1 MPSVIAHYLLN
12 RRLLDSLPDA
22 LKAPGVKEAFLLG
35 AQGPDVLFY
44 AGQPSLKGK
53 NLINKASSRLHGDL
67 AELGLETMLQAVRQA
82 SPDSRPKLEAYLK
95 GFLCH
100 YCFDRRLHPYI
111 HWAADRLGDASKT
124 RTGGL
129 CLHFRVETALDIILL
144 RSETG
149 QTILDF
155 KPKTALPRCPETE
168 ALIAGL
174 YAKVIAAVLGS
185 EPPLAPLRGAFRS
198 MRRALW
204 FFYSPWGIKRGLFA
218 FCERFVS
225 ENRRF
230 YTALSHTVTEDL
242 LMDYGNFAC
251 NAWENPFTGERSF
264 CSALELFEE
273 TVAECRKLLAAADE
287 LLKGSGE
294 LFCLSCGLMFSG
306 EPLPARPASCSSK

>member
-12 RRLLDSLPDA
+12 QRLLGLMPDA
-22 LKAPGVKEAFLLG
+22 FKAPGAKEAFLLG

-53 NLINKASSRLHGDL
+53 SLINKAGSRLHSDL
-67 AELGLETMLQAVRQA
+67 AELGLEAMLQAVRDA
-82 SPDSRPKLEAYLK
+82 ESGIRPVQETYLK
-95 GFLCH
+95 GYLCH
-100 YCFDRRLHPYI
+100 YCLDRRLHPYV
-111 HWAADRLGDASKT
+111 HWAADRLGDVSKT

-155 KPKTALPRCPETE
+155 KPKTALPKCPEAE
-168 ALIAGL
+168 VFIADL
-174 YAKVIAAVLGS
+174 YAKVIASLLRH

-251 NAWENPFTGERSF
+251 NEWKNPFTGES
-264 CSALELFEE
+264 SLYSVLELFEE
-273 TVAECRKLLAAADE
+273 TVAECLKLLTVTDE
-287 LLKGSGE
+287 ILEKGGE
-294 LFCLSCGLMFSG
+294 SSCLSCGLMFSG
-306 EPLPARPASCSSK
+306 EPLSARASDGGK

>member
-12 RRLLDSLPDA
+12 RRLLDALPEILRHPAARDA
-22 LKAPGVKEAFLLG
+22 FILG

-44 AGQPSLKGK
+44 AGQPSLRGK
-53 NLINKASSRLHGDL
+53 NIINIASSRLHGDL
-67 AELGLETMLQAVRQA
+67 AEQGLEAMLRAVQESSA
-82 SPDSRPKLEAYLK
+82 DDRPVLEAYLK
-95 GFLCH
+95 GYICH
-100 YCFDRRLHPYI
+100 YCLDRRLHPYV
-111 HWAADRLGDASKT
+111 HWAAGRLGDVSKT

-129 CLHFRVETALDIILL
+129 CLHFRVETAIDILLL

-149 QTILDF
+149 QTVLDF
-155 KPKTALPRCPETE
+155 KPVKAMPRSPAAE

-174 YAKVIAAVLGS
+174 YAKIIADLFGGV
-185 EPPLAPLRGAFRS
+185 PPVSMLRRAFSS

-242 LMDYGNFAC
+242 LMDYGNC
-251 NAWENPFTGERSF
+251 EGNAWENPFTGEGRLD
-264 CSALELFEE
+264 SAFELFER
-273 TVAECRKLLAAADE
+273 TVAECRE
-287 LLKGSGE
+287 LLGVADGLLNGEGE
-294 LFCLSCGLMFSG
+294 LSCLSGGLMFSG
-306 EPLPARPASCSSK
+306 EPFPPSSACCE